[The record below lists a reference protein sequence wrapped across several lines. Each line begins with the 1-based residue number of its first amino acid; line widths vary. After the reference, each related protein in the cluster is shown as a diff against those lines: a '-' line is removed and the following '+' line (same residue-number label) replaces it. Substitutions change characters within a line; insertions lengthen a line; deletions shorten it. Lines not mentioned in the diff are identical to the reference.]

1 MNTNVAYALAAL
13 AGRMTQA
20 IELNKESDGFAQIDS
35 ETLTEAEDKLDESRG
50 LAQADTSEFQE
61 GSCVI
66 L

>member
-20 IELNKESDGFAQIDS
+20 IELNKESDGFVQIDS

-50 LAQADTSEFQE
+50 LAQTDTSEFQE
-61 GSCVI
+61 GSCII